1 MNSNDK
7 NFLDMDR
14 KELSRLKEQSLMQAQ
29 QYQNQIDL
37 MDKLILSNVSDMLI
51 DKSNRD
57 WKEDFKHENGNYK
70 CTCGKCENHFYG
82 HKRRVR
88 CKLCSF

>member
-1 MNSNDK
+1 
-7 NFLDMDR
+7 MDR

-70 CTCGKCENHFYG
+70 CNCGKCGNHFYG